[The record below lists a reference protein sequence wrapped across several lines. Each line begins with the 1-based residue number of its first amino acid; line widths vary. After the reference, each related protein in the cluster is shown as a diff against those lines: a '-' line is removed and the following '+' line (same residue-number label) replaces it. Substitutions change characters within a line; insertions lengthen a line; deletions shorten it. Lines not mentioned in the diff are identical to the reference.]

1 MKKHFKYT
9 LCLILLSGLLFS
21 CSKSNDKLV
30 IGTFNIKW
38 LGDGKNDRLERSDA
52 DYDRISTLIGEID
65 ADILALQE
73 IENKAA
79 LSRLSSKLDNYQFKI
94 VNDDYPQKTAYLV
107 KNEIDIVNTGCY
119 FPIEV
124 IPGDTR
130 PGFYLAVKY
139 KNEKI
144 HLMNL
149 HFKSTSR
156 YDSTDRL
163 RRESIRIRTRQAEK
177 AAHFADSLISAG
189 EENVVISGDL
199 NDNPFKTNRET
210 LSSLKNN
217 NNLIF
222 LTDGLPSCRN
232 RLWHTIDHIV
242 VSKPLFGNYL
252 KGSSRVV
259 NFNNSVHDR
268 FTEKI
273 SDHCPVL
280 ANFIFD

>member
-1 MKKHFKYT
+1 MAKQFKYCIF
-9 LCLILLSGLLFS
+9 LFFISLLLLS
-21 CSKSNDKLV
+21 CTESNNELV

-38 LGDGKNDRLERSDA
+38 LGDGKDDRFDRTGA
-52 DYDRISTLIGEID
+52 DYSRISNLIGEID

-79 LSRLSSKLDNYQFKI
+79 LSKLSSKLGNYKLKI

-107 KNEIDIVNTGCY
+107 KNEIYIVNTECY
-119 FPIEV
+119 TPIEV
-124 IPGDTR
+124 IPEETR
-130 PGFYLAVKY
+130 PGFYLEVKY
-139 KNEKI
+139 KNKNI
-144 HLMNL
+144 HLMNV

-163 RRESIRIRTRQAEK
+163 KRESIRIRTRQAEK
-177 AAHFADSLISAG
+177 AAHFADSLINAG
-189 EENVVISGDL
+189 EENVVILGDL

-210 LSSLKNN
+210 LNSLKNN
-217 NNLIF
+217 EELIF

-232 RLWHTIDHIV
+232 KLWRTIDHIV
-242 VSKPLFGNYL
+242 VSKPLFGNFL
-252 KGSSRVV
+252 EGSSRVV